1 MSVMRNFLLFLFVFS
16 LFATTS
22 AKAAMTNDE
31 STDAEYL
38 LNSGYSQAMAEDI
51 FMLKNR
57 MNGQS
62 IEPLYERNES
72 VLVRGWRKF
81 YSALDPSVSNDDDR
95 LHHDIKMSP
104 SITDL

>member
-1 MSVMRNFLLFLFVFS
+1 MDVMRKFLLFLFVFS
-16 LFATTS
+16 LLASTSVKAT
-22 AKAAMTNDE
+22 MTNDE

-38 LNSGYSQAMAEDI
+38 INSGYSQTMAEDI

-57 MNGQS
+57 MSGQS
-62 IEPLYERNES
+62 IEPLYEKNES
-72 VLVRGWRKF
+72 PLVRGWRKF
-81 YSALDPSVSNDDDR
+81 YSAIDPSVSNDDDR